1 MKNRFLVCLMT
12 LGWALVAQAQDKPAA
27 PEKSTGAGR
36 IYKCGN
42 EYTNTITEAQAK
54 TCKLVAGGNVTI
66 VPAQKFVGKASGPA
80 APRVDSAGQRERDS
94 DARTILEA
102 ELKKSE
108 SRLAELTK
116 EYNGGEPDKRG
127 DEGRNYQKYLDR
139 VSDLKASIAR
149 TEGDIAGIK
158 RELGRLPPA
167 N

>member
-1 MKNRFLVCLMT
+1 MT
-12 LGWALVAQAQDKPAA
+12 LGWALLGQAQDKPGA
-27 PEKSTGAGR
+27 PEKSGTTGR

-54 TCKLVAGGNVTI
+54 TCKLVSGGNVTI

-80 APRVDSAGQRERDS
+80 APRADVAGQRERDGE
-94 DARTILEA
+94 ARGILEA

-108 SRLAELTK
+108 ARLTELTK
-116 EYNGGEPDKRG
+116 DYNGGEPDKRG
-127 DEGRNYQKYLDR
+127 DEARNYQKYLDR

-149 TEGDIAGIK
+149 TEADIAGIK
-158 RELGRLPPA
+158 RELGRLPPT